1 MNISPT
7 TKKKIDDRD
16 RLVKK
21 HEREIEEQTGEIIKL
36 NNELEKKEA
45 EIENEFKDI
54 YKSKHYKKIWG
65 DLEVN
70 EVMARNTILNQVFEK
85 EISYINNRINIANM
99 LLNQANEKR
108 LKRIDEIKKLLPKK
122 TKSANFRQ
130 FSKKS
135 RSRSKGGRKRK
146 KTKRRC

>member
-7 TKKKIDDRD
+7 TKKRIDDRD

-21 HEREIEEQTGEIIKL
+21 HEREIEEQTDVIIKL

-45 EIENEFKDI
+45 EIENEFTDI
-54 YKSKHYKKIWG
+54 YKSKHYKKMWG

-70 EVMARNTILNQVFEK
+70 EVMARNTIFKQVFEK
-85 EISYINNRINIANM
+85 EIKYINNRIDIANM
-99 LLNQANEKR
+99 LLNDAIKKR
-108 LKRIDEIKKLLPKK
+108 NQRIDEIKKLLPKK

-130 FSKKS
+130 
-135 RSRSKGGRKRK
+135 
-146 KTKRRC
+146 